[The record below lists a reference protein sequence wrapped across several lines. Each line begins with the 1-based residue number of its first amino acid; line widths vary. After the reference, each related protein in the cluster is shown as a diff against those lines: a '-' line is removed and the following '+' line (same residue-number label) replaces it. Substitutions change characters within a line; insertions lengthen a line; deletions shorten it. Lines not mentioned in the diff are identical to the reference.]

1 MIKKYQLQ
9 YSILHFQIFL
19 VDRDNKIYPTDMKCQ
34 TGPIYEYEGKL
45 FFNSKNIKF
54 VSSYFRK
61 GIGQFTTACSSK
73 SKTVGE
79 T

>member
-1 MIKKYQLQ
+1 
-9 YSILHFQIFL
+9 
-19 VDRDNKIYPTDMKCQ
+19 MKCQ

-61 GIGQFTTACSSK
+61 EIGQFTTPCLSK
-73 SKTVGE
+73 SETVGE